1 MAETL
6 GEGDHVS
13 LLEETLEQEKETDEK
28 LTDLAEQINTQAN
41 ANERQHA
48 AGSQYKKEVQASSV
62 MSYRKRLRLFGARR
76 FLFRAYS
83 P

>member
-28 LTDLAEQINTQAN
+28 LTDVFPSWVDIIP
-41 ANERQHA
+41 
-48 AGSQYKKEVQASSV
+48 AGLTSV
-62 MSYRKRLRLFGARR
+62 ATLFATMMIGTIWVWTLTVPPPYLNGVFPTIA
-76 FLFRAYS
+76 
-83 P
+83 PE